1 MTITSR
7 FKSRHAARVHF
18 VGIGGIGMSGIAEV
32 LLNLGYVVS
41 GSDLKESD
49 VTRRLVQLGARI
61 QTGHRE
67 DNVTEVDV
75 VVISSAVKK
84 DNPEVV
90 AARRRKIP
98 VIPRAEMLAELMR
111 LKYAVAIAGSHG
123 KTTTTSMVATV
134 LNAAG
139 LDPTAVVGGKVN
151 VLGSNAKLGK
161 SDLMVVE
168 ADESDGSF
176 LHLHPSISV
185 VTNIDPEHMDH
196 YQTLDALKA
205 AFVEFCNRVPFYG
218 LNVLCLDHPNVQAL
232 LPLIEKRFVTYGS
245 SHAADYR
252 LEGIRLDGFKTR
264 FRAYRRDTDLGEFTV
279 QMVGAHN
286 AMNALAVIA
295 VSEELDI
302 PLDTVRT
309 ALENFGGV
317 QRRFTVKGEAKGVT
331 VVDDYGHHPAE
342 VRATLAGA
350 RKAFGR
356 RIVVAFQ
363 PHRYTRTHDLFEDF
377 CSAFNDADL
386 LFLTDIYAAGEAPI
400 AGATSEKLAE
410 AVRAHGHP
418 DVTWV
423 AKRTDLVAAIAPRLQ
438 PGDIV
443 ITLGAGDI
451 TNTGPD
457 LLAHLGFAAT
467 PLPPSPP
474 AGERV
479 GERGD
484 ALDYLSKE
492 YGVPAV
498 NLRSTRLEL
507 EATSLIA
514 RDVAERHGVVPVR
527 RDGGALV
534 VAMSDPSDQSAKDDL
549 SRLTGLQIQSVVASE
564 ADIQAAIA
572 RIYPR

>member
-1 MTITSR
+1 MSSMPVTPLGSR
-7 FKSRHAARVHF
+7 YKSRHAARVHF

-32 LLNLGYVVS
+32 LLNLGYLVS

-49 VTRRLVQLGARI
+49 VTRRLVSLGAKI
-61 QTGHRE
+61 EVGHKE
-67 DNVTEVDV
+67 ENVTQVDV

-90 AARRRKIP
+90 AAKKRKIP

-161 SDLMVVE
+161 SELMVVE

-176 LHLHPSISV
+176 LHLHPSIAV

-196 YQTLDALKA
+196 YQTLDALKH

-232 LPLIEKRFVTYGS
+232 LPQLEKRFVTYGS

-252 LEGIRLDGFKTR
+252 LEGVKLDGYKTR
-264 FRAYRRDTDLGEFTV
+264 FRVFRREVDLGEFTV

-295 VSEELDI
+295 VAEELDV
-302 PLDTVRT
+302 PLVTVRA
-309 ALENFGGV
+309 ALENFEGV
-317 QRRFTVKGEAKGVT
+317 QRRFTVRGETRGIT

-356 RIVVAFQ
+356 RLVVAFQ
-363 PHRYTRTHDLFEDF
+363 PHRFSRTRDLFDDF
-377 CSAFNDADL
+377 CTAFNDADV
-386 LFLTDIYAAGEAPI
+386 LFLTDIYAAGEEPLEGI
-400 AGATSEKLAE
+400 TSAKLAE
-410 AVRAHGHP
+410 AVRSHGHP
-418 DVTWV
+418 DVSHV
-423 AKRTDLVAAIAPRLQ
+423 PKRAGLVSAMAGRLQ
-438 PGDIV
+438 AGDIV
-443 ITLGAGDI
+443 LTLGAGDI
-451 TNTGPD
+451 TNTGTE
-457 LLAHLGFAAT
+457 LLAFLGKA
-467 PLPPSPP
+467 P
-474 AGERV
+474 
-479 GERGD
+479 
-484 ALDYLSKE
+484 
-492 YGVPAV
+492 
-498 NLRSTRLEL
+498 
-507 EATSLIA
+507 
-514 RDVAERHGVVPVR
+514 
-527 RDGGALV
+527 
-534 VAMSDPSDQSAKDDL
+534 
-549 SRLTGLQIQSVVASE
+549 
-564 ADIQAAIA
+564 
-572 RIYPR
+572 